1 MKKYLRN
8 YIEENFKVLSIIFF
22 CLIIGL
28 VIGVIMYNMIDSTL
42 REEIINSMKQTL
54 ELTKQE
60 NFTGINVIKNG
71 MVANAVLVMVIY
83 LISLSLIAPYLIS
96 ILSISKGLAIGVYVP
111 TLFQIFG
118 PSKGLVALLLLVV
131 LPNLIYIPAYMYI
144 STNSLKF
151 NYSIVS
157 KESSK
162 TSLVTKESIK
172 LLIGF
177 SIMFLSIVVEQLTT
191 LGVISL
197 YGSI

>member
-8 YIEENFKVLSIIFF
+8 YIEENFKILSIIFF
-22 CLIIGL
+22 CIIIGL
-28 VIGVIMYNMIDSTL
+28 VVGIIFYNVINPTL
-42 REEIINSMKQTL
+42 KEEIIKSMRQTL

-60 NFTGINVIKNG
+60 NFTGINVIRNG
-71 MVANAVLVMVIY
+71 IASNAILVMIIY

-96 ILSISKGLAIGVYVP
+96 VLSISKGLAIGVYIP

-118 PSKGLVALLLLVV
+118 PSKGIVALLLLVV

-144 STNSLKF
+144 SANSLRF
-151 NYSIVS
+151 NYGIIS
-157 KESSK
+157 KENSR
-162 TSLVTKESIK
+162 TSLVVKESVK

-177 SIMFLSIVVEQLTT
+177 SIMFLSIVIEQFTT

>member
-8 YIEENFKVLSIIFF
+8 YIEENFKILSIIFF
-22 CLIIGL
+22 CIIIGL
-28 VIGVIMYNMIDSTL
+28 VVGIILYNVINPTL
-42 REEIINSMKQTL
+42 KEEIIKSMRQTL

-60 NFTGINVIKNG
+60 NFTGINVIRNG
-71 MVANAVLVMVIY
+71 MVANAVLVMIIY

-96 ILSISKGLAIGVYVP
+96 VLSISKGLAIGVYIP

-118 PSKGLVALLLLVV
+118 PSKGIVALLLLVV

-144 STNSLKF
+144 SANSLKF
-151 NYSIVS
+151 NYGIIS
-157 KESSK
+157 KENSR
-162 TSLVTKESIK
+162 TSLVVKESVK

-177 SIMFLSIVVEQLTT
+177 SIMFLSIVIEQFST

>member
-8 YIEENFKVLSIIFF
+8 YIEENFKILSIIFF
-22 CLIIGL
+22 CIIIGL
-28 VIGVIMYNMIDSTL
+28 VVGIIFYNVINPTL
-42 REEIINSMKQTL
+42 KEEIIKSMRQTL

-60 NFTGINVIKNG
+60 NFTGINVIRNG
-71 MVANAVLVMVIY
+71 MIANAVLVMIIY
-83 LISLSLIAPYLIS
+83 LISLSLIAPYLMS
-96 ILSISKGLAIGVYVP
+96 VLSISKGLAIGVYIP

-118 PSKGLVALLLLVV
+118 PSKGIVALLLLVV

-144 STNSLKF
+144 SANSLRF
-151 NYSIVS
+151 NYGIIS
-157 KESSK
+157 KENSR
-162 TSLVTKESIK
+162 TSLVVKESVK

-177 SIMFLSIVVEQLTT
+177 SIMFLSIVIEQFTT

>member
-8 YIEENFKVLSIIFF
+8 YIEENFKILSIIFF
-22 CLIIGL
+22 CIIIGL
-28 VIGVIMYNMIDSTL
+28 VVGIILYNVINPTL
-42 REEIINSMKQTL
+42 KEEIIKSMRQTL

-60 NFTGINVIKNG
+60 NFTGINVIRNG
-71 MVANAVLVMVIY
+71 MVANAVLVMIIY

-96 ILSISKGLAIGVYVP
+96 VLSISKGLAIGVYIP

-118 PSKGLVALLLLVV
+118 PSKGIVALLLLVV

-144 STNSLKF
+144 SANSLRF
-151 NYSIVS
+151 NYGIIS
-157 KESSK
+157 KENSR
-162 TSLVTKESIK
+162 TSLVVKESVK

-177 SIMFLSIVVEQLTT
+177 SIMFLSIVIEQFST

>member
-28 VIGVIMYNMIDSTL
+28 VIGVILYNMIDSTL

>member
-8 YIEENFKVLSIIFF
+8 YIEENFKILSIIFF
-22 CLIIGL
+22 CIIIGL
-28 VIGVIMYNMIDSTL
+28 VVGIIFYNVINPTL
-42 REEIINSMKQTL
+42 KEEIIKSMRQTL

-60 NFTGINVIKNG
+60 NFTGINVIRNG
-71 MVANAVLVMVIY
+71 MVANAVLVMIIY
-83 LISLSLIAPYLIS
+83 LISLSLIALYLMS
-96 ILSISKGLAIGVYVP
+96 VLSISKGLAIGVYIP

-118 PSKGLVALLLLVV
+118 PSKGIVALLLLVV

-144 STNSLKF
+144 SANSLRF
-151 NYSIVS
+151 NYGIIS
-157 KESSK
+157 KENSR
-162 TSLVTKESIK
+162 TSLVVKESVK

-177 SIMFLSIVVEQLTT
+177 SIMFLSIVIEQFTT

>member
-8 YIEENFKVLSIIFF
+8 YIEENFKILSIIFF
-22 CLIIGL
+22 CIIIGL
-28 VIGVIMYNMIDSTL
+28 VVGIIFYNVINPTL
-42 REEIINSMKQTL
+42 KEEIIKSMRQTL

-60 NFTGINVIKNG
+60 NFTGINVIRNG
-71 MVANAVLVMVIY
+71 IASNAILVMIIY
-83 LISLSLIAPYLIS
+83 LISLSLIAPYLMS
-96 ILSISKGLAIGVYVP
+96 VLSISKGLAIGVYIP

-118 PSKGLVALLLLVV
+118 PSKGIVALLLLVV

-144 STNSLKF
+144 SANSLRF
-151 NYSIVS
+151 NYGIIS
-157 KESSK
+157 KENSR
-162 TSLVTKESIK
+162 TSLVVKESVK

-177 SIMFLSIVVEQLTT
+177 SIMFLSIVIEQFTT

>member
-1 MKKYLRN
+1 MKNYLKN

-28 VIGVIMYNMIDSTL
+28 VVGIILYNMIDPNL
-42 REEIINSMKQTL
+42 REEILKSMRQTL

-71 MVANAVLVMVIY
+71 MVANIILVMVIY

-96 ILSISKGLAIGVYVP
+96 ILTISKGIAIGVYIP

-118 PSKGLVALLLLVV
+118 PSKGFVALLLLVI

-151 NYSIVS
+151 NCMIVS
-157 KESSK
+157 KENSK
-162 TSLVTKESIK
+162 TSLVAKESIK

-177 SIMFLSIVVEQLTT
+177 SIIFLSIVVEQLTT

>member
-8 YIEENFKVLSIIFF
+8 YIEENFKILSIIFF
-22 CLIIGL
+22 CIIIGL
-28 VIGVIMYNMIDSTL
+28 VVGIIFYNIINPTL
-42 REEIINSMKQTL
+42 KEEIIKSMRQTL

-60 NFTGINVIKNG
+60 NFTGINVIRNG
-71 MVANAVLVMVIY
+71 MVANAVLVMIIY
-83 LISLSLIAPYLIS
+83 LISLSLITPYLMS
-96 ILSISKGLAIGVYVP
+96 VLSISKGLAIGVYIP

-118 PSKGLVALLLLVV
+118 PSKGIVALLLLVV

-144 STNSLKF
+144 SANSLRF
-151 NYSIVS
+151 NYGIIS
-157 KESSK
+157 KENSR
-162 TSLVTKESIK
+162 TSLVVKESVK

-177 SIMFLSIVVEQLTT
+177 SIMFLSIVIEQFTT

>member
-8 YIEENFKVLSIIFF
+8 YIEENFKILSIIFF
-22 CLIIGL
+22 CIIIGL
-28 VIGVIMYNMIDSTL
+28 VVGIILYNVINPTL
-42 REEIINSMKQTL
+42 KEEIIKSMRQTL

-60 NFTGINVIKNG
+60 NFTGINVIRNG
-71 MVANAVLVMVIY
+71 MVANAVLVMIIY

-96 ILSISKGLAIGVYVP
+96 VLSISKGLAIGVYIP

-118 PSKGLVALLLLVV
+118 PSKGIVALLLLVV

-144 STNSLKF
+144 SANSLRF
-151 NYSIVS
+151 NYGIIS
-157 KESSK
+157 KENSR
-162 TSLVTKESIK
+162 TSLVVKESIK

-177 SIMFLSIVVEQLTT
+177 SIMFLSIVIEQFTT

>member
-8 YIEENFKVLSIIFF
+8 YIEENFKILCIIFF
-22 CLIIGL
+22 CIIIGL
-28 VIGVIMYNMIDSTL
+28 VVGIIFYNVINPTL
-42 REEIINSMKQTL
+42 KEEIIKSMRQTL

-60 NFTGINVIKNG
+60 NFTGINVIRNG
-71 MVANAVLVMVIY
+71 MVANAVLVMIIY
-83 LISLSLIAPYLIS
+83 LISLSLIAPYLMS
-96 ILSISKGLAIGVYVP
+96 VLSISKGLAIGVYIP

-118 PSKGLVALLLLVV
+118 PSKGIVALLLLVV

-144 STNSLKF
+144 SANSLRF
-151 NYSIVS
+151 NYGIIS
-157 KESSK
+157 KENSR
-162 TSLVTKESIK
+162 TSLVVKESVK

-177 SIMFLSIVVEQLTT
+177 SIMFLSIVIEQFTT

>member
-8 YIEENFKVLSIIFF
+8 YIEENFKILSIIFF
-22 CLIIGL
+22 CIIIGL
-28 VIGVIMYNMIDSTL
+28 VVGIIFYNVINPTL
-42 REEIINSMKQTL
+42 KEEIIKSMRQTL

-60 NFTGINVIKNG
+60 NFTGINVIRNG
-71 MVANAVLVMVIY
+71 MVANAVLVMIIY
-83 LISLSLIAPYLIS
+83 LISLSLITPYLMS
-96 ILSISKGLAIGVYVP
+96 VLSISKGLAIGVYIP

-118 PSKGLVALLLLVV
+118 PSKGIVALLLLVV

-144 STNSLKF
+144 SANSLRF
-151 NYSIVS
+151 NYGIIS
-157 KESSK
+157 KENSR
-162 TSLVTKESIK
+162 TSLVVKESVK

-177 SIMFLSIVVEQLTT
+177 SIMFLSIVIEQFTT

>member
-28 VIGVIMYNMIDSTL
+28 VIGIILYNMIDSTL
-42 REEIINSMKQTL
+42 KEEIINSMKQTL

-71 MVANAVLVMVIY
+71 MIANAVLVMVIY

-111 TLFQIFG
+111 TLFQIFE

>member
-8 YIEENFKVLSIIFF
+8 YIEENFKILSIIFF
-22 CLIIGL
+22 CIIIGL
-28 VIGVIMYNMIDSTL
+28 VVGIILYNVINPTLKEEMIK
-42 REEIINSMKQTL
+42 SMRQTL

-60 NFTGINVIKNG
+60 NFTGINVIRNG
-71 MVANAVLVMVIY
+71 MVANAVLVMIIY

-96 ILSISKGLAIGVYVP
+96 VLSISKGLAIGVYIP

-118 PSKGLVALLLLVV
+118 PSKGIVALLLLVV

-144 STNSLKF
+144 SANSLKF
-151 NYSIVS
+151 NYGIIS
-157 KESSK
+157 KENSR
-162 TSLVTKESIK
+162 TSLVVKESVK

-177 SIMFLSIVVEQLTT
+177 SIMFLSIVIEQFST